1 MKPGKFL
8 ATVGAIL
15 FGSVFAVGTAR
26 AATLAK
32 GGYSITAHGGGTETN
47 QPFDDGHMDVAGFAV
62 LDGKGGATA
71 LNLTVAYQDDDEDN
85 DGPTCLLTNPAD
97 LTYSFAK
104 STGIGTMTLTVA
116 ADDVCYP
123 GNNYGNS
130 SDAVTIETGKSI
142 SFVLYAGAN
151 QARLVSTSATLLAV
165 NTSSN
170 GEVIF
175 GPTMAGQMKRLTPVR
190 PSGQMLLN
198 GTGQT
203 TNASGRFGHESL
215 AGSVKLTRKGGAS
228 ALDVTP
234 VYSDNSYYGSAET
247 CHLTDP
253 ADVAYSFVSKNKMG
267 TFTLTVG
274 ANDAC
279 YSTYSGSG
287 TPISNSGNS
296 LTFNLYQG
304 NGGLVLVSTNSNL
317 VDGNGDTISDPGV
330 LGYLVR

>member
-1 MKPGKFL
+1 M
-8 ATVGAIL
+8 GAML

-32 GGYSITAHGGGTETN
+32 GGYSITAHGGGAETI
-47 QPFDDGHMDVAGFAV
+47 QHFDDGHMDVAGFAV
-62 LDGKGGATA
+62 LDGKGSATS

-85 DGPTCLLTNPAD
+85 DGPTCLLTDPAD
-97 LTYSFAK
+97 LTYNFDK
-104 STGIGTMTLTVA
+104 STGIGTMILTVA

-130 SDAVTIETGKSI
+130 SDAVTIEAGKSI
-142 SFVLYAGAN
+142 SFSLYVGAN
-151 QARLVSTSATLLAV
+151 QARLVSTSTGLLAL
-165 NTSSN
+165 NPSAS

-175 GPTMAGQMKRLTPVR
+175 GPTMAGQMKRLTPVL
-190 PSGQMLLN
+190 PAGQMLLN

-203 TNASGRFGHESL
+203 IDSNGYFGHESL

-228 ALDVTP
+228 DLNLTL
-234 VYSDNSYYGSAET
+234 VYSDNNNPGDAEV
-247 CHLTDP
+247 CLLTDP

-274 ANDAC
+274 ASDTC
-279 YSTYSGSG
+279 FSTLNGRG
-287 TPISNSGNS
+287 TPVSNSGNS

-317 VDGNGDTISDPGV
+317 IDGNDNVISDPGII
-330 LGYLVR
+330 GYLVR